1 VQLTPDDIKEFQSI
15 WKEVFGE
22 TISEAD
28 ARDCGNRLIEL
39 YLLFGK
45 LTAGSD
51 SPEHSTT
58 P

>member
-1 VQLTPDDIKEFQSI
+1 MQLTPEDIKEFQDV

-51 SPEHSTT
+51 SQEH
-58 P
+58 